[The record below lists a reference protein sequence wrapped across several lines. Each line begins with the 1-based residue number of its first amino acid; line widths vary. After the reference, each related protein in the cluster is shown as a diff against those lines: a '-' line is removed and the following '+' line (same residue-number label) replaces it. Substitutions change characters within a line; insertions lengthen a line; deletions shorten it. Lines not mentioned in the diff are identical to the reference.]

1 MNNSQRG
8 FKDTNTNQNADE
20 IFGNAIRGDNDEIE
34 DYQDMMEDEEFENKL
49 KSYQQRQTQKVLV
62 SPSRGSAQQQ
72 IQLRTASD
80 YVPFQKSTLSIYLL
94 VQK

>member
-49 KSYQQRQTQKVLV
+49 KNYQ
-62 SPSRGSAQQQ
+62 
-72 IQLRTASD
+72 
-80 YVPFQKSTLSIYLL
+80 
-94 VQK
+94 